1 MNPRG
6 AASAIFA
13 TGNGV
18 TAGEAKIPWGFAEF
32 FVIAQTAIPA
42 VLYLPGTQPF
52 RFYLRVASFGVAL
65 VMLAR
70 WAATA
75 KGQTTRTHPAQPWA
89 IAVLALVAL
98 MILHPMTS
106 STLAGV
112 AQLALYAAVIAP
124 FFWTPSLVKGPDHLA
139 RLMALL
145 LICNGINAVVG
156 VLQVYDPGRWMPP
169 EMSRLV
175 TEGSIGLGA
184 VTYTG
189 PNGRLIVRPPGLFD
203 NPGAV
208 AGPGMY
214 AALLGLVFGISSI
227 AMWKRAGAVLLS
239 FAGIAAIYLSQVR
252 ISLIVAILMFAT
264 YAGLLTLQ
272 ARAARATKFASVA
285 ALIVIVSFSFA
296 RVLGGESVA
305 MRTATLFEQDPVSLY
320 SASRGGQLVY
330 TFDDILARFPLG
342 AGLGR
347 WGMIAM
353 YYSGSADPS
362 AEGLWAEIQLTGWA
376 IDGGVPLLL
385 LYIGALVVTLVTELR
400 VARSHPN
407 AKVRACASVIF
418 AANFGTSAM
427 IFSFTPFV
435 TQIGLQFWFLAGALQ
450 GIAPVGRSAER

>member
-6 AASAIFA
+6 AASAILA
-13 TGNGV
+13 ADNGAA
-18 TAGEAKIPWGFAEF
+18 AGDAKVPWGFAEF

-52 RFYLRVASFGVAL
+52 RFYLRVASFAVAL
-65 VMLAR
+65 AMLAR
-70 WAATA
+70 WGATA
-75 KGQTTRTHPAQPWA
+75 GRRQGSHPAQPWV
-89 IAVLALVAL
+89 IAVLALVAV

-106 STLAGV
+106 SRLAGV
-112 AQLALYAAVIAP
+112 AHLTLYLAVIAP
-124 FFWTPSLVKGPDHLA
+124 FFWMPSLVKGPDHLA

-145 LICNGINAVVG
+145 LICNGINSVVG
-156 VLQVYDPGRWMPP
+156 VLQVYNPERWMPP
-169 EMSRLV
+169 EMSRVL
-175 TEGSIGLGA
+175 TEGTIGLGA
-184 VTYTG
+184 VTYVG

-214 AALLGLVFGISSI
+214 AALLGLVFGISSM
-227 AMWKRAGAVLLS
+227 AMWKRIGALMLS

-252 ISLIVAILMFAT
+252 ITLIVAILMFCT
-264 YAGLLTLQ
+264 YAGMLVLQ

-285 ALIVIVSFSFA
+285 GLIVVVSFSFA
-296 RVLGGESVA
+296 LALGGESVA
-305 MRTATLFEQDPVSLY
+305 MRTATLFEKDPVSLY

-353 YYSGSADPS
+353 YYGGSADPL
-362 AEGLWAEIQLTGWA
+362 AEQLWAEIQITGWA
-376 IDGGVPLLL
+376 IDGGIPLLV
-385 LYIGALVVTLVTELR
+385 LYIVALVVTLVTEFR

-407 AKVRACASVIF
+407 AKVRACASVAF
-418 AANFGTSAM
+418 AANLGTAAM
-427 IFSFTPFV
+427 VLSFTPFV

-450 GIAPVGRSAER
+450 GIAPVGRSAKA